1 MGGGSQWQR
10 GAGPTGAVLVGNQI
24 LDVRA
29 EGCIM
34 HVVVG
39 EKHDMT
45 IFSVMENGMK
55 KRGGGGTVFKRV
67 SRKASND
74 PRISPSLLTA
84 VFSIKLLVTS
94 SSRAEGYKTFSSNV
108 QINKREEIVSEIRY
122 HDFGGIKCVA

>member
-1 MGGGSQWQR
+1 MGGGPQGQR

-29 EGCIM
+29 EGKGCIM

-55 KRGGGGTVFKRV
+55 KRGGGGTVFKRGQE
-67 SRKASND
+67 RH
-74 PRISPSLLTA
+74 PMIP
-84 VFSIKLLVTS
+84 
-94 SSRAEGYKTFSSNV
+94 G
-108 QINKREEIVSEIRY
+108 
-122 HDFGGIKCVA
+122 